1 MNQIEPSL
9 LKYIWRHSRRDQLW
23 MLVVILLSMPTYF
36 LSLDLP
42 KRIVNGPIQG
52 RGFENPDD
60 TAFFLTTNLPLPDWM
75 TGGPIV
81 IFPGFE
87 LDRISFLMALSVTFL
102 GLVAANG
109 LFKLYIN
116 TFKGRMG
123 ERLLRRL
130 RFELFDRVMRYPL
143 SRFRRTKASEIS
155 SMIKDE
161 VEPMGG
167 FIGDAFTQP
176 LFLGGQ
182 AITGLTF
189 IFIQNVILGFVTLV
203 VVLFQAWL
211 VPRLRRRLIT
221 LGKQRQIEARQLA
234 GRLGEIV
241 EGIQDAHVN
250 DTTNLE
256 RADVSGIL
264 GRLFFIRF
272 ELFQRKFSV
281 KYINNLLIQFLA
293 FLFYAAGGYL
303 AIRGTLDIG
312 QLVAVIAAYKDLPDP
327 IRGLIDYDQ
336 QRLTVDVR
344 YAQIVEQFAADD
356 IQPPELQEL
365 AKGPVPPLAGGF
377 EISNLQ
383 VIDETGSK
391 LIEKAST
398 VIELGERIAVI
409 GAVNSGATQLTE
421 VMARIIKPTSG
432 KVDLAGNPI
441 TELPE
446 HVTGR
451 RLAYIDGSTYFPQ
464 SRIFDALTYVLKNQ
478 PIHERE
484 RTAEDKAEYELFL
497 LESRRAGNT
506 DLDYSADWIDL
517 ERIGVKDMEGLENE
531 IRKVLVDV
539 DLEND
544 IRSLGLRGTLD
555 PEKYPELC
563 QALIEARHTFRDRLP
578 DLGFDAF
585 VEPFDPQVYNN
596 QATVGENLLF
606 GTSRLP
612 AYDPANLSS
621 NRIVRSVLAEAG
633 LEKELFDMGKEVAST
648 TVELFGDL
656 SADNAFF
663 DQLNYMDAE
672 ELPAYRAAMNRIGTM
687 AMEQVAEADLQLILK
702 LPFAYTETRNR
713 LGLLDDHMKERI
725 VNARHLLR
733 ETLEGLTNPP
743 VNFYDPDKYN
753 PAASVIDNVLLGRV
767 SASVAE
773 GPEKVNDAIR
783 ALLDEME
790 LTDDIFR
797 IGLEFNIGSGGKRLS
812 ETQRQ
817 KLHLARALLKKPDF
831 IIVNQA
837 LNSLDTKAQR
847 AIIETVIARAK
858 GRDGD
863 RFGIVWS
870 PMNHAVA
877 EMFDRI
883 LLFKNGVLIEDA
895 PPQKLAETSP
905 DYREL
910 VGLL

>member
-1 MNQIEPSL
+1 MEAL
-9 LKYIWRHSRRDQLW
+9 TSRQLW

-52 RGFENPDD
+52 RSFENPDD

-75 TGGPIV
+75 TGWANRHFPRFQVGPRFV
-81 IFPGFE
+81 SDGAFGSPFWGW
-87 LDRISFLMALSVTFL
+87 SQPTACSALYQHLQGPHGGAF
-102 GLVAANG
+102 AAPPALNCS
-109 LFKLYIN
+109 I
-116 TFKGRMG
+116 
-123 ERLLRRL
+123 
-130 RFELFDRVMRYPL
+130 RVMRYPL
-143 SRFRRTKASEIS
+143 SRFRRTGHPKIS

-409 GAVNSGATQLTE
+409 GAVNSGATQLT
-421 VMARIIKPTSG
+421 
-432 KVDLAGNPI
+432 
-441 TELPE
+441 
-446 HVTGR
+446 
-451 RLAYIDGSTYFPQ
+451 
-464 SRIFDALTYVLKNQ
+464 
-478 PIHERE
+478 
-484 RTAEDKAEYELFL
+484 
-497 LESRRAGNT
+497 
-506 DLDYSADWIDL
+506 
-517 ERIGVKDMEGLENE
+517 
-531 IRKVLVDV
+531 
-539 DLEND
+539 
-544 IRSLGLRGTLD
+544 
-555 PEKYPELC
+555 
-563 QALIEARHTFRDRLP
+563 
-578 DLGFDAF
+578 
-585 VEPFDPQVYNN
+585 
-596 QATVGENLLF
+596 
-606 GTSRLP
+606 
-612 AYDPANLSS
+612 
-621 NRIVRSVLAEAG
+621 
-633 LEKELFDMGKEVAST
+633 
-648 TVELFGDL
+648 
-656 SADNAFF
+656 
-663 DQLNYMDAE
+663 
-672 ELPAYRAAMNRIGTM
+672 
-687 AMEQVAEADLQLILK
+687 
-702 LPFAYTETRNR
+702 
-713 LGLLDDHMKERI
+713 
-725 VNARHLLR
+725 
-733 ETLEGLTNPP
+733 
-743 VNFYDPDKYN
+743 
-753 PAASVIDNVLLGRV
+753 
-767 SASVAE
+767 
-773 GPEKVNDAIR
+773 
-783 ALLDEME
+783 
-790 LTDDIFR
+790 
-797 IGLEFNIGSGGKRLS
+797 
-812 ETQRQ
+812 
-817 KLHLARALLKKPDF
+817 
-831 IIVNQA
+831 
-837 LNSLDTKAQR
+837 
-847 AIIETVIARAK
+847 
-858 GRDGD
+858 
-863 RFGIVWS
+863 
-870 PMNHAVA
+870 
-877 EMFDRI
+877 
-883 LLFKNGVLIEDA
+883 
-895 PPQKLAETSP
+895 
-905 DYREL
+905 
-910 VGLL
+910 